1 MDLKPIQ
8 IILSAVILLISS
20 TVGAIVYFTPMGYAE
35 TTRQMVVELD
45 LKGQLS
51 YYEQQAWEYRK
62 NCMDMK
68 TGTWLCTPDDR
79 FMYDKI
85 LIEIE
90 ILKNKLGIG

>member
-1 MDLKPIQ
+1 MDLKPLQ
-8 IILSAVILLISS
+8 IIIATAVLLVSS

-35 TTRQMVVELD
+35 VTRQMVVELD

-62 NCMDMK
+62 NCMNMQ
-68 TGTWLCTPDDR
+68 TQQWLCSPDDR